1 MVKITLEIEG
11 MACGMCENHVNEAI
25 RNAFGVK
32 KVKAFAV
39 KKVSSSHTKGRT
51 EILAESPLE
60 EEKLKAA
67 IEATGYTVRSIRTEA
82 YEKKGFS
89 LFRK

>member
-11 MACGMCENHVNEAI
+11 MACGMCESHINDAL
-25 RNAFGVK
+25 R
-32 KVKAFAV
+32 KAFAV

>member
-11 MACGMCENHVNEAI
+11 MACGMCESHINDAV
-25 RNAFGVK
+25 R
-32 KVKAFAV
+32 KAFAV

-67 IEATGYTVRSIRTEA
+67 IEATGSTVRSIRTEA

>member
-11 MACGMCENHVNEAI
+11 MACVMCESHINDAV
-25 RNAFGVK
+25 R
-32 KVKAFAV
+32 KAFAV

>member
-11 MACGMCENHVNEAI
+11 MACGMCESHINDAV
-25 RNAFGVK
+25 R
-32 KVKAFAV
+32 KAFAV
-39 KKVSSSHTKGRT
+39 KKVSSSYTKGRT

>member
-11 MACGMCENHVNEAI
+11 MACGMCESHINDAV
-25 RNAFGVK
+25 R
-32 KVKAFAV
+32 KAFEV
-39 KKVSSSHTKGRT
+39 KKVSSSHTKGKT

-67 IEATGYTVRSIRTEA
+67 IEATGYTVRSIRTEP

>member
-11 MACGMCENHVNEAI
+11 MACGLCESHINDAV
-25 RNAFGVK
+25 R
-32 KVKAFAV
+32 KAFAV

>member
-11 MACGMCENHVNEAI
+11 MACGMCESHINDAV
-25 RNAFGVK
+25 R
-32 KVKAFAV
+32 KAFAV